1 MILKNHRKLLI
12 IGLVGFFV
20 LVALWLRLIPM
31 LTMGHTDILSMV
43 ASDDPQY
50 DLRLV
55 ELSLANHF
63 QYPWFDPMT
72 NFPIGTSIYW
82 GPLTIF
88 IADFACTIAG
98 AVTRPEIIGACLLV
112 TPLFA
117 AATVALMYFVGK
129 AFGDWKTGL
138 LASGFT
144 AVVSGTFFLYSL
156 YGYFNHRDGE
166 VLFSTLFCLAYLYIL
181 ISEKGSTINLA
192 DFGTW
197 RKTAL
202 LSVFAGIAYLLGLF
216 LMPTMILFAFIVG
229 VFTLVQFVFD
239 FHRGR
244 SGKYL
249 LIANSI
255 IFAIATIGLLI
266 FGFKNPGMDLS
277 TYSVGHVYA
286 YLFLIGATALLYF
299 LARYL
304 KNRKRYYYPITIIG
318 CGILFV
324 ALLFVA
330 APQLYTLF
338 VNDLYQFFGQ
348 ASVTQTVM
356 DAMAWTPGEAWTSF
370 NYGLLL
376 MAGGILVTLYN
387 NFREERPQEI
397 FAVVWALIIL
407 FSTWQHV
414 RYRVLP
420 CRRHR
425 PAFSRMHPFRFR
437 ERMGG
442 SPPAGQGHHAAC
454 PSRWLKRSRKS

>member
-12 IGLVGFFV
+12 IGLIGFFV

-98 AVTRPEIIGACLLV
+98 AVTRPDIIGACLLV

-117 AATVALMYFVGK
+117 AATVSLMYFVGK

-181 ISEKGSTINLA
+181 ISEKGSTIDLA

-244 SGKYL
+244 SSEYL

-255 IFAIATIGLLI
+255 IFVIATIGLLI
-266 FGFKNPGMDLS
+266 FGFKKPRYGSLDLFGRPRVCLS
-277 TYSVGHVYA
+277 MPDRRNG
-286 YLFLIGATALLYF
+286 IAL
-299 LARYL
+299 
-304 KNRKRYYYPITIIG
+304 P
-318 CGILFV
+318 
-324 ALLFVA
+324 
-330 APQLYTLF
+330 
-338 VNDLYQFFGQ
+338 
-348 ASVTQTVM
+348 S
-356 DAMAWTPGEAWTSF
+356 
-370 NYGLLL
+370 
-376 MAGGILVTLYN
+376 
-387 NFREERPQEI
+387 
-397 FAVVWALIIL
+397 
-407 FSTWQHV
+407 
-414 RYRVLP
+414 
-420 CRRHR
+420 R
-425 PAFSRMHPFRFR
+425 PAS
-437 ERMGG
+437 
-442 SPPAGQGHHAAC
+442 
-454 PSRWLKRSRKS
+454 

>member
-12 IGLVGFFV
+12 IGLIGFFV

-98 AVTRPEIIGACLLV
+98 AVTRPDIIGACLLV

-117 AATVALMYFVGK
+117 AATVSLMYFVGK

-244 SGKYL
+244 SSEYL

-255 IFAIATIGLLI
+255 IFVIATIGLLI
-266 FGFKNPGMDLS
+266 FGFKSPGMDLS

-286 YLFLIGATALLYF
+286 YLCLIGGTVLLYL
-299 LARYL
+299 LARLL
-304 KNRKRYYYPITIIG
+304 KNREKYWYSLTIFG
-318 CGILFV
+318 CGIFFV
-324 ALLFVA
+324 AILFVA
-330 APQLYTLF
+330 AP
-338 VNDLYQFFGQ
+338 
-348 ASVTQTVM
+348 
-356 DAMAWTPGEAWTSF
+356 
-370 NYGLLL
+370 
-376 MAGGILVTLYN
+376 GILYPVYQRSLQFLRAGRSNPDGHGCNGMDTG
-387 NFREERPQEI
+387 RSVD
-397 FAVVWALIIL
+397 VVQLRAPSHGGRDSGHAL
-407 FSTWQHV
+407 
-414 RYRVLP
+414 
-420 CRRHR
+420 
-425 PAFSRMHPFRFR
+425 
-437 ERMGG
+437 
-442 SPPAGQGHHAAC
+442 
-454 PSRWLKRSRKS
+454 